1 MLSGRR
7 HGSKAGSGTVEKAWL
22 GKDDAAW
29 GDAVESWKWL
39 EIGDE
44 EWEKSGLCP
53 RCEHGMKVEQSG
65 AWVGLPA
72 GAGGAEGVRA
82 DDHRD
87 FYARCNCGEEH
98 PGRPPEITRG
108 CGRWSLIS
116 PAFRK

>member
-72 GAGGAEGVRA
+72 GAGEPRALGLTTTATSTRAATAARSIPADRRRSRA
-82 DDHRD
+82 DAD
-87 FYARCNCGEEH
+87 AG
-98 PGRPPEITRG
+98 
-108 CGRWSLIS
+108 
-116 PAFRK
+116 A